1 MLVLQPHQ
9 PAQLSAMNHFTTSV
23 AMSLHIVS
31 VVLICF
37 VVFRS
42 VVVLFS
48 LQVTCSHLETILQC
62 TRLAGK
68 VADVLLPQL
77 GMKEII

>member
-1 MLVLQPHQ
+1 VLVLQPHQ

-23 AMSLHIVS
+23 AMSLHIV
-31 VVLICF
+31 LICF

-48 LQVTCSHLETILQC
+48 LQVTRSHLETILRC

-68 VADVLLPQL
+68 VADVLLPQRQL

>member
-1 MLVLQPHQ
+1 
-9 PAQLSAMNHFTTSV
+9 
-23 AMSLHIVS
+23 MSLHI
-31 VVLICF
+31 VLICF

-48 LQVTCSHLETILQC
+48 LQVTRSHLETILRC

-68 VADVLLPQL
+68 VADVLLPQRQL